1 MRGRVFALVVAAA
14 LLGVAAGCGSSDNSA
29 EGTLSTATITPASAF
44 ADGLCSAASTY
55 KESVKSAASSL
66 KGGKPTKGDV
76 QGAVDDLTS
85 ATQKL
90 VTDLKALDAPGT
102 SDGRKARQAVSGLA
116 TELQTDLQAIK
127 ASLQAIS
134 SVADIPSVA
143 TTVSATL
150 QAAQSEIAAA
160 VAQLQA
166 LDPKSE
172 LQQAFQ
178 DSGACKSLS
187 SSSG

>member
-1 MRGRVFALVVAAA
+1 MGRTLFVVVGLAAV
-14 LLGVAAGCGSSDNSA
+14 LGLAAGCGSSGSS
-29 EGTLSTATITPASAF
+29 EGTLQTTTITPAAAF
-44 ADGLCSAASTY
+44 AEGLCSAASTY
-55 KESVKSAASSL
+55 KHSVKTATSSL

-76 QGAVDDLTS
+76 KGAVDDLTA

-90 VTDLKALDAPGT
+90 VTDLKALDAPTT
-102 SDGRKARQAVSGLA
+102 SDGQKAKQAVSGLA
-116 TELQTDLQAIK
+116 TELQNDLQAIK

-150 QAAQSEIAAA
+150 QAAQSEITAA

-178 DSGACKSLS
+178 SSGACKSLS

>member
-1 MRGRVFALVVAAA
+1 MRGRVFALVVATA
-14 LLGVAAGCGSSDNSA
+14 LLGVAAGCGSSGNS
-29 EGTLSTATITPASAF
+29 EGTLSSTTVTPASAF

-55 KESVKSAASSL
+55 KQSVTSAASSL

-102 SDGRKARQAVSGLA
+102 SDGQKAKQAVSGLA
-116 TELQTDLQAIK
+116 TELQNDM
-127 ASLQAIS
+127 QAIS
-134 SVADIPSVA
+134 SVADIPGVV

-150 QAAQSEIAAA
+150 QAAQSEITAA

-172 LQQAFQ
+172 LQQAFK

>member
-1 MRGRVFALVVAAA
+1 MRGRAFALFVATA
-14 LLGVAAGCGSSDNSA
+14 LLGIVAGCGSSGNSA
-29 EGTLSTATITPASAF
+29 EGTLSTTTITPASAF

-55 KESVKSAASSL
+55 KKSVQTATSSL
-66 KGGKPTKGDV
+66 KGGKPSKGDV
-76 QGAVDDLTS
+76 QGAVNDLTA

-90 VTDLKALDAPGT
+90 VKDLQALDAPGT
-102 SDGRKARQAVSGLA
+102 SEGQKAKQAVSGLA
-116 TELQTDLQAIK
+116 TELQNDMQAIK

-150 QAAQSEIAAA
+150 QAAQSEITSA

-178 DSGACKSLS
+178 SSGACKSLS

>member
-1 MRGRVFALVVAAA
+1 MRGRAFAVAVAAA
-14 LLGVAAGCGSSDNSA
+14 LLGLAAGCGSSGSS
-29 EGTLSTATITPASAF
+29 EGTLSTTTITPASAF

-55 KESVKSAASSL
+55 KESVKSASSSL
-66 KGGKPTKGDV
+66 KEGKPTKGDV
-76 QGAVDDLTS
+76 QSAVDDLTT

-90 VTDLKALDAPGT
+90 VTDLKALDAPTT
-102 SDGRKARQAVSGLA
+102 SDGQKAQQAVSGLA
-116 TELQTDLQAIK
+116 TELQNDMQAIR

-143 TTVSATL
+143 ATVSTTL
-150 QAAQSEIAAA
+150 QAAQNEIAAA
-160 VAQLQA
+160 VVQLQA
-166 LDPKSE
+166 LDPKSQ

-178 DSGACKSLS
+178 SSGACKSLS

>member
-1 MRGRVFALVVAAA
+1 MRGRVFALVVATA
-14 LLGVAAGCGSSDNSA
+14 LLGVAAGCGSSGNS
-29 EGTLSTATITPASAF
+29 EGTLSSTTVTPASAF

-55 KESVKSAASSL
+55 KQSVTSAASSL

-102 SDGRKARQAVSGLA
+102 SDGQKAKQAVSGLA
-116 TELQTDLQAIK
+116 TELQNDMQAIK

-134 SVADIPSVA
+134 SVADIPGVV

-150 QAAQSEIAAA
+150 QAAQSEITAA

-172 LQQAFQ
+172 LQQAFK

>member
-1 MRGRVFALVVAAA
+1 MRGCAFAVAVAAA
-14 LLGVAAGCGSSDNSA
+14 LLGVASGCGSSGSS
-29 EGTLSTATITPASAF
+29 EGTLSTTTITPAAAF

-55 KESVKSAASSL
+55 KESVKSATSSL
-66 KGGKPTKGDV
+66 KGNKPTKGNV

-90 VTDLKALDAPGT
+90 VTDLKALDAPST
-102 SDGRKARQAVSGLA
+102 SDGQKAKQAVSGLA
-116 TELQTDLQAIK
+116 TELQNDLQAIK
-127 ASLQAIS
+127 ASLQSIASI
-134 SVADIPSVA
+134 ADVPSVA
-143 TTVSATL
+143 ATVSTTL
-150 QAAQSEIAAA
+150 QAAQSEISAA
-160 VAQLQA
+160 VVQLQA

-178 DSGACKSLS
+178 SSGACKSLS